1 MDSNAFK
8 DIPKWFS
15 KLSVFFHLDFYKKNE
30 WVYLKGQRILEK
42 LWVALEGN
50 IIDKEIN
57 RIETKRNEILYVN
70 LLSQGN
76 IGSIKYN

>member
-1 MDSNAFK
+1 MLLKTIQNDFQNFQ
-8 DIPKWFS
+8 F
-15 KLSVFFHLDFYKKNE
+15 FFHLDFYKKNE
-30 WVYLKGQRILEK
+30 WVYPKGQRILEK

>member
-1 MDSNAFK
+1 MIFK
-8 DIPKWFS
+8 TFS
-15 KLSVFFHLDFYKKNE
+15 FFSFRFLKKNE

-76 IGSIKYN
+76 TGSIKSN